1 MFKRTASFL
10 LATALT
16 VSMCQIAGG
25 STTQA
30 KTVPQTANIERKQ
43 TLSRVDE
50 VQSDLVEF
58 LQNKNA
64 TYANSEQLIQQFFKQ
79 NKKVNARDLQAINEI
94 DKADTMIKQISAYT
108 TRSLAES
115 KITKE
120 HTINDFKLEFLM
132 NGCFSIE
139 PIQKES
145 TSRIVKRAATQNKWG
160 QAYKDYYN
168 YFGGR
173 TFTVAVGCGFK
184 YDGSTAG
191 YYGNFNAYYKK
202 GTLTIWQ
209 VSNWEKGHEQQG
221 SSYEAHCSG
230 NFHFGFE
237 YDGNGAVI
245 QDLFVTHRVTCD
257 SDGNIEPYFDLVE

>member
-1 MFKRTASFL
+1 MFKRTTAFL

-16 VSMCQIAGG
+16 ISACQLVGG
-25 STTQA
+25 SIAHA
-30 KTVPQTANIERKQ
+30 KTNPQNTIETRQ
-43 TLSRVDE
+43 QALSRVSQ
-50 VQSDLVEF
+50 VQSDLVAF

-64 TYANSEQLIQQFFKQ
+64 NYANSEQIIKQFFNQ
-79 NKKVNARDLQAINEI
+79 NKKATINDLKTINEI
-94 DKADTMIKQISAYT
+94 DKKDTETKKLSAYS
-108 TRSLAES
+108 TRDLAIS

-120 HTINDFKLEFLM
+120 YTINDFKIEFLM

-139 PIQKES
+139 PIQQENP
-145 TSRIVKRAATQNKWG
+145 SRVKRAATKNKWG
-160 QAYKDYYN
+160 QAYKDYFN
-168 YFGGR
+168 YLGTR
-173 TFTVAVGCGFK
+173 TFTVAVGAGFK
-184 YDGSTAG
+184 YDGTTAG

-221 SSYEAHCSG
+221 SSYEAHASG

-237 YDGNGAVI
+237 YDGNGAVL

-257 SDGNIEPYFDLVE
+257 PDGNIEPYFDLVE